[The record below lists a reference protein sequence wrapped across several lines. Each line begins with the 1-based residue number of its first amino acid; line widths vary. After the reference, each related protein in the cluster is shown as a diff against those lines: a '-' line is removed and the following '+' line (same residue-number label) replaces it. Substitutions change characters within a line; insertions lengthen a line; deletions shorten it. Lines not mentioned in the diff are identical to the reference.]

1 MKYVF
6 DLGSIPK
13 DKMSRTGGKARSLS
27 LMINDMKLNVP
38 EGYVIVCD
46 AFKDGE
52 ILEEAASELALV
64 LPTLDPAWT
73 YAVRS
78 SAINEDGQNASFAG
92 QYETITDVDIK
103 DIPAAVKKVVS
114 SKDEKRVQ
122 GYTESFG
129 EEDQGIAV
137 VIQKFVLPTFA
148 GVIFTSDAISGRDD
162 KMVGNYVKGE
172 GEKLVSGAENAEVF
186 SIDSVKYSYSGNS
199 EFSRYAKK
207 LWKASS
213 KIRNYY
219 KMPMDIEWAVSCGE
233 VYILQSR
240 PITTLK
246 RMDMSSYKING
257 SKSGYKLLT
266 RTNVGEIFMK
276 PVSPMTF
283 SVLEKINDMLGL
295 PDWLDN
301 ICGQAYMNI
310 SVMCSAFVAFGNSEA
325 KAYENIKDLVGNV
338 PPGTRVPISP
348 FDRKTFLRKIKTLV
362 FPKDKS
368 KLTKRQKHEMVEN
381 LSEISRKLIEEIK
394 TIDDPS
400 KLKSYWD
407 NTLLLYLNDGLAS
420 IMAETGTSMVPLF
433 STRNKITKIA
443 GEEMAGRLCGGCI
456 GTVAS
461 MKPMLLIEDV
471 ISGCLSEEEYIK
483 TCGHRS
489 ADEME
494 LMSPRPYEDP
504 TFLTALIEEHK
515 KSGISLHKM
524 QEEEHKKF
532 EEALSEFKSSY
543 PSKAKWIDKELKA
556 FAHANDFRE
565 DIRSKGVL
573 IFSVFREYCR
583 KAGSLKGI
591 GDDIFYL
598 TYSEMFAMLEG
609 DSSSLACIPARRTTY
624 AEYLKYPSFPN
635 VIMGRFDPEKWI
647 SEENRRSDFYCEDME
662 DTAPVA
668 SDVKGFPGAAGQVTG
683 KVKVITSIDDINKIE
698 EGDILVTVATNIG
711 WTLVFPKVSAIVTDI
726 GAPLSHAA
734 IVAREFG
741 IPAVVGCGNATT
753 VLKTG
758 DVVTVDGSKGTVT
771 LQ

>member
-6 DLGSIPK
+6 DLGSIPQ
-13 DKMSRTGGKARSLS
+13 DKMSRAGGKARSLS
-27 LMINDMKLNVP
+27 LMITDMKLNVP

-52 ILEEAASELALV
+52 ILEEAASELTSV

-162 KMVGNYVKGE
+162 KMVGNYVRGE

-186 SIDSVKYSYSGNS
+186 SIDSIKYSYSGNS

-219 KMPMDIEWAVSCGE
+219 KMPMDIEWAVSCGD

-348 FDRKTFLRKIKTLV
+348 FDKKTFLRKIKALV
-362 FPKDKS
+362 FPKEKS

-381 LSEISRKLIEEIK
+381 LGEISRKLIEEIK

-420 IMAETGTSMVPLF
+420 IMTETGTSMVPLF

-471 ISGCLSEEEYIK
+471 INGCLSEEEYIK

-504 TFLTALIEEHK
+504 SFLTSLIEEHK
-515 KSGISLHKM
+515 KSGIYLHKM

-532 EEALSEFKSSY
+532 EEALSEFKFSY

-556 FAHANDFRE
+556 FAHGNDFRE

-598 TYSEMFAMLEG
+598 TYPEMFALLEG
-609 DSSSLACIPARRTTY
+609 DSSSLACIPARRATY

-635 VIMGRFDPEKWI
+635 VIMGRFEPEKWMAM
-647 SEENRRSDFYCEDME
+647 ENRRSDFYCEDME

>member
-6 DLGSIPK
+6 DLGSIPQ
-13 DKMSRTGGKARSLS
+13 DKMSRVGCKARSLS
-27 LMINDMKLNVP
+27 LMITDMKLNVP

-52 ILEEAASELALV
+52 ILVEAASELTSV

-103 DIPAAVKKVVS
+103 DIPAARKKVVS

-186 SIDSVKYSYSGNS
+186 SIDSIKYSYSGNS

-207 LWKASS
+207 LWKAST

-219 KMPMDIEWAVSCGE
+219 KMPMDIEWAVSCGD

-325 KAYENIKDLVGNV
+325 KAYESIKDLVGNV

-348 FDRKTFLRKIKTLV
+348 FDKKTFLRKIKALV
-362 FPKDKS
+362 FPKEKS
-368 KLTKRQKHEMVEN
+368 
-381 LSEISRKLIEEIK
+381 
-394 TIDDPS
+394 
-400 KLKSYWD
+400 
-407 NTLLLYLNDGLAS
+407 
-420 IMAETGTSMVPLF
+420 
-433 STRNKITKIA
+433 
-443 GEEMAGRLCGGCI
+443 
-456 GTVAS
+456 
-461 MKPMLLIEDV
+461 
-471 ISGCLSEEEYIK
+471 
-483 TCGHRS
+483 
-489 ADEME
+489 
-494 LMSPRPYEDP
+494 
-504 TFLTALIEEHK
+504 
-515 KSGISLHKM
+515 
-524 QEEEHKKF
+524 
-532 EEALSEFKSSY
+532 
-543 PSKAKWIDKELKA
+543 
-556 FAHANDFRE
+556 
-565 DIRSKGVL
+565 
-573 IFSVFREYCR
+573 
-583 KAGSLKGI
+583 
-591 GDDIFYL
+591 
-598 TYSEMFAMLEG
+598 
-609 DSSSLACIPARRTTY
+609 
-624 AEYLKYPSFPN
+624 
-635 VIMGRFDPEKWI
+635 
-647 SEENRRSDFYCEDME
+647 
-662 DTAPVA
+662 
-668 SDVKGFPGAAGQVTG
+668 
-683 KVKVITSIDDINKIE
+683 
-698 EGDILVTVATNIG
+698 
-711 WTLVFPKVSAIVTDI
+711 
-726 GAPLSHAA
+726 
-734 IVAREFG
+734 
-741 IPAVVGCGNATT
+741 
-753 VLKTG
+753 
-758 DVVTVDGSKGTVT
+758 
-771 LQ
+771 